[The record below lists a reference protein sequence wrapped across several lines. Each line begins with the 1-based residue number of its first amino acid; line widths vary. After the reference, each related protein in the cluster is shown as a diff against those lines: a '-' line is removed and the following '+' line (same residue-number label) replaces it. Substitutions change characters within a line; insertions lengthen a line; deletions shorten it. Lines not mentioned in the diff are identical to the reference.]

1 MQHRRC
7 EPIAGGHVNTNNQG
21 ISVLVASTLAFMV
34 CFAIWM
40 MFAIIGI
47 PIRETLKLND
57 TQFGLLVATP
67 VLTGAVL
74 RLPLGVLT
82 DRFGGRIVFFLL
94 LAASAAPVYLIAHAT
109 KYWQFLALGLVL
121 GVVGASF
128 SVGMPYVARFFPQNR
143 RGFAMGIF
151 GAGTSGAAIN
161 MFVAPVIIASFGWQ
175 KVPEVYAAAILVTAV
190 VFWFLT
196 YPDPGAGKSSAGIG
210 QQFAVLKDPRVWK
223 YCQYYSIVFGGFT
236 ALALWMPQYYVTEYG
251 LDIRQAALLAAA
263 FALPAGVLR
272 ALGGWLSDRF
282 GAHSVTWW
290 VLWAAWICL
299 FILSYPRFDLT
310 VHTVTGPKTFNILV
324 APWIFTPLLF
334 VMGISFAFGM
344 ASTFKYIADDYPH
357 SLGIVSGIVG
367 LAGGLG
373 GFLLPIM
380 FGSLV
385 DLIGVRSTCF
395 MLLYG
400 ITWVSLILMYVTEVR
415 RAPILGDMARSP
427 NSAARLSSTNHDAR
441 R

>member
-1 MQHRRC
+1 MASKQYK
-7 EPIAGGHVNTNNQG
+7 AW
-21 ISVLVASTLAFMV
+21 SVLAGSTIAFTV

-40 MFAIIGI
+40 MFSIIGI

-57 TQFGLLVATP
+57 TQFGLLAATP

-74 RLPLGVLT
+74 RLPLGMLT
-82 DRFGGRIVFFLL
+82 DRYGGRIVFFLL
-94 LAASAAPVYLIAHAT
+94 LAACALPVYLIAHAT
-109 KYWQFLALGLVL
+109 QYWQFLALGFVL
-121 GVVGASF
+121 GAVGASF
-128 SVGMPYVARFFPQNR
+128 SVGTPYVARFFAQEK

-161 MFVAPVIIASFGWQ
+161 MFVAPHIVAAYGWQ
-175 KVPEVYAAAILVTAV
+175 KVPEVYAIAILVTAA
-190 VFWFLT
+190 VFWLLSH
-196 YPDPGAGKSSAGIG
+196 PDPGAGKVGASLK
-210 QQFAVLKDPRVWK
+210 QQLAVLKEPRVWK

-236 ALALWMPQYYVTEYG
+236 ALSLWMPQYYVGEYG
-251 LDIRQAALLAAA
+251 LSIAQASLLAAA

-282 GAHSVTWW
+282 GAQSITWW

-310 VHTVTGPKTFNILV
+310 VYTVEGSKTFNIMV

-334 VMGISFAFGM
+334 AMGIAFAFGM
-344 ASTFKYIADDYPH
+344 ASTFKYVADDYPANM
-357 SLGIVSGIVG
+357 GIVSGIVG

-380 FGSLV
+380 FGALV

-400 ITWVSLILMYVTEVR
+400 VTWVSLILMYITEVR
-415 RAPILGDMARSP
+415 RAPILGDIKRGSSGAS
-427 NSAARLSSTNHDAR
+427 RLPPQPLTVESR
-441 R
+441 P

>member
-1 MQHRRC
+1 MISNKR
-7 EPIAGGHVNTNNQG
+7 G
-21 ISVLVASTLAFMV
+21 ISVLVASTVAFVV

-40 MFAIIGI
+40 MFSIIGI

-57 TQFGLLVATP
+57 TQFGLLAATP

-74 RLPLGVLT
+74 RLPLGMMT
-82 DRFGGRIVFFLL
+82 DRFGGRIVFFVLL
-94 LAASAAPVYLIAHAT
+94 VASALPVYLIAHAT
-109 KYWQFLALGLVL
+109 HYWQFLALGFVL

-128 SVGMPYVARFFPQNR
+128 SVGTPYVARFFARER

-151 GAGTSGAAIN
+151 GAGTSGAAVN
-161 MFVAPVIIASFGWQ
+161 MFVAPQIVAAHGWQ
-175 KVPEVYAAAILVTAV
+175 VVPKVYAAALLVIAAI
-190 VFWFLT
+190 FCLLSH
-196 YPDPGAGKSSAGIG
+196 PDPGAGKVSASLK
-210 QQFAVLKDPRVWK
+210 QQLAVLKEPRVWK

-236 ALALWMPQYYVTEYG
+236 ALSLWMPQYYVGEYG
-251 LDIRQAALLAAA
+251 LSIAQAALLAAA

-272 ALGGWLSDRF
+272 ALGGWLADRF

-310 VHTVTGPKTFNILV
+310 IYTVEGSRTFNILV

-334 VMGISFAFGM
+334 AMGIAFAFGM
-344 ASTFKYIADDYPH
+344 ASTFKYVADDYPANM
-357 SLGIVSGIVG
+357 GIVSGIVG

-380 FGSLV
+380 FGALV
-385 DLIGVRSTCF
+385 DLLGVRSTCF

-400 ITWVSLILMYVTEVR
+400 IAWVSLILMYMTEVR
-415 RAPILGDMARSP
+415 GAPILGDPTRRESNAR
-427 NSAARLSSTNHDAR
+427 RLSPATPDSR